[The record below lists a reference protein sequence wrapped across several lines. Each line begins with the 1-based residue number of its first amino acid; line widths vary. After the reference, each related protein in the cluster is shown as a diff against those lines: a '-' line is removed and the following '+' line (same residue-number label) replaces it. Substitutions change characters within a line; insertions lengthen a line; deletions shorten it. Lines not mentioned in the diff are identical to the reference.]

1 MAIRKLVYMLDAF
14 VAVSAA
20 FDGVDVLSFND
31 LDEGGN
37 KEAMF

>member
-1 MAIRKLVYMLDAF
+1 MLDAF
-14 VAVSAA
+14 VAVSVD

-37 KEAMF
+37 EEAMF